1 MKPHTRRLVLTAV
14 GVAAAL
20 AYILLLW
27 RGPWWV
33 DGPHLRKSGLQPA
46 DGVVITGFRTTLV
59 ALGAGAVAALGLFYT
74 HRTHRH
80 AEKLYEHSQEQFAHA
95 REKDREQV
103 TLTRE
108 GQVTERYVEAIKLLG
123 SGNLHERLG
132 GIYSLERIMNDS
144 ERDHRT
150 VIEVLSAFVRTPPQS
165 GSRPNRGSG
174 GAVDDEP
181 SEPLDV
187 LVPDVMAALTVL
199 GRQPAGRGHLVTD
212 LRGVCLTGATLQDVD
227 LSDANLQGADL
238 TGARLDT
245 VALTGAHLAAAT
257 FTGADFWDTDL
268 SHAVAPKADFTGT
281 HVVGT
286 RFTNTVLTDAVLIG
300 ADLTDIDLSHASMTG
315 ADLAG
320 ALLMKAVLRHAQL
333 EHADL
338 SGAKLEGADLT
349 GADLVGANFADADLT
364 GALLAGTNLAH
375 ADLTD
380 ADLAGADLGSARGL
394 QVRQIV
400 KARLTPGTRLP
411 ARLAGDQQVKDRI
424 GVDEAFGKE
433 DNRE

>member
-132 GIYSLERIMNDS
+132 GIYSLERIT
-144 ERDHRT
+144 R
-150 VIEVLSAFVRTPPQS
+150 SASPKAASPSPT
-165 GSRPNRGSG
+165 
-174 GAVDDEP
+174 EP
-181 SEPLDV
+181 GRQGL
-187 LVPDVMAALTVL
+187 AALP
-199 GRQPAGRGHLVTD
+199 PAGAG
-212 LRGVCLTGATLQDVD
+212 LREPC
-227 LSDANLQGADL
+227 
-238 TGARLDT
+238 T
-245 VALTGAHLAAAT
+245 VPAPRSPVVRVEAGGS
-257 FTGADFWDTDL
+257 FTGVDV
-268 SHAVAPKADFTGT
+268 HE
-281 HVVGT
+281 VVV
-286 RFTNTVLTDAVLIG
+286 R
-300 ADLTDIDLSHASMTG
+300 S
-315 ADLAG
+315 
-320 ALLMKAVLRHAQL
+320 R
-333 EHADL
+333 
-338 SGAKLEGADLT
+338 SGRRRR
-349 GADLVGANFADADLT
+349 
-364 GALLAGTNLAH
+364 
-375 ADLTD
+375 
-380 ADLAGADLGSARGL
+380 S
-394 QVRQIV
+394 
-400 KARLTPGTRLP
+400 P
-411 ARLAGDQQVKDRI
+411 
-424 GVDEAFGKE
+424 
-433 DNRE
+433 

>member
-165 GSRPNRGSG
+165 GSRPNRG
-174 GAVDDEP
+174 
-181 SEPLDV
+181 
-187 LVPDVMAALTVL
+187 AAGLWTMSLRSHLTSSSPTSW
-199 GRQPAGRGHLVTD
+199 RP
-212 LRGVCLTGATLQDVD
+212 
-227 LSDANLQGADL
+227 
-238 TGARLDT
+238 
-245 VALTGAHLAAAT
+245 
-257 FTGADFWDTDL
+257 
-268 SHAVAPKADFTGT
+268 
-281 HVVGT
+281 
-286 RFTNTVLTDAVLIG
+286 
-300 ADLTDIDLSHASMTG
+300 
-315 ADLAG
+315 
-320 ALLMKAVLRHAQL
+320 
-333 EHADL
+333 
-338 SGAKLEGADLT
+338 
-349 GADLVGANFADADLT
+349 
-364 GALLAGTNLAH
+364 
-375 ADLTD
+375 
-380 ADLAGADLGSARGL
+380 
-394 QVRQIV
+394 
-400 KARLTPGTRLP
+400 
-411 ARLAGDQQVKDRI
+411 
-424 GVDEAFGKE
+424 
-433 DNRE
+433 